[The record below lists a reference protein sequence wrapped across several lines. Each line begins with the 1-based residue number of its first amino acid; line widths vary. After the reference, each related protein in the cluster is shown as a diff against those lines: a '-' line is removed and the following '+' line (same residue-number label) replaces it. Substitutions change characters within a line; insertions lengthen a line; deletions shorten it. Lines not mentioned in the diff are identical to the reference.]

1 MDVYQLRFYVFRYF
15 LLDVLQKKK
24 MSHKSSTRNTRKV
37 VLKLFTVLGNE
48 VLHASFCHLAN
59 VHTVQPGHFV

>member
-1 MDVYQLRFYVFRYF
+1 MNVYLLRHYIFTCF
-15 LLDVLQKKK
+15 LLGVLQEKE

-37 VLKLFTVLGNE
+37 VLKLITVLGNE

-59 VHTVQPGHFV
+59 IHTVQPGHFV